1 MAENK
6 VTFGLKNAHY
16 SKITFN
22 ADGSFNYGPIKELPG
37 STELTT
43 DPKGDMTEFYAD
55 DLVYYSADNNQ
66 GYDGKLA
73 LANIPEDFATD
84 ILGEEKDEDDGV
96 ITENATAKGNY
107 FALMFEFDG
116 DVKAIRHVHY
126 YCKASRPSV
135 GSSSKTDSVEPNTL
149 ELNFVSS
156 PRPTDY
162 KVKAKT
168 SSTTPANIYNN
179 WYSSVYEKVAEPL
192 TVAVVPKDDASN
204 IEVTSNIIWTFNK
217 ALNENDI
224 NSNNF
229 LIMNTIGT
237 EIEGVLSIDDTKKIV
252 TFKPNSN
259 LSATTTYIATVLRT
273 IRGKDGSVLATNS
286 IVNFTTA

>member
-1 MAENK
+1 
-6 VTFGLKNAHY
+6 
-16 SKITFN
+16 
-22 ADGSFNYGPIKELPG
+22 
-37 STELTT
+37 
-43 DPKGDMTEFYAD
+43 MTEFYAD